1 MTLSRP
7 TGLGAAG
14 PQGGFDVQAY
24 SARPIDRVP
33 TVTPTVG
40 GRRNNGEWKR
50 QSQTASHET
59 VRPPSEHRS
68 VSVKIKLV
76 PFDSQGAH

>member
-24 SARPIDRVP
+24 SARWLDRV
-33 TVTPTVG
+33 PTVG

>member
-14 PQGGFDVQAY
+14 PQGGLIR
-24 SARPIDRVP
+24 RPCRRTPLDRV
-33 TVTPTVG
+33 PTVG

-59 VRPPSEHRS
+59 VRPPSGHRS